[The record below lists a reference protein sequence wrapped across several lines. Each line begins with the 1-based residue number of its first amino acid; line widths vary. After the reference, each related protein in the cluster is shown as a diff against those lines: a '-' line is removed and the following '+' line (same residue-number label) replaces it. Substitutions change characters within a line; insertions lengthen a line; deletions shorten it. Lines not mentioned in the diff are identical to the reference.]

1 MTGMLYSDLLYRFL
15 PLWLLPDR
23 AETLERS
30 WEEAWEAR
38 GANAPAPS
46 PGTIREPFLA
56 LAPKDGEPWRPIL
69 IVQGAS
75 ESGGR
80 RALTSGVT
88 FNCKQID
95 ADDFLDGVRH
105 DIAASTAILNGARF
119 PWISPAGTFSNR
131 RCDLAGKDA
140 PIIADHILDGGYFDN
155 AGAETLRE
163 MVRAIR
169 SLPNGAGAPDK
180 LGIVFVLIAYTD
192 HDPAQPPPPPP
203 TGFKAWVFEFL
214 ESFGQA
220 VKTEGVQLVE
230 RGVNEHEDFLS
241 MVIAGTAQIGVVEE
255 RG

>member
-95 ADDFLDGVRH
+95 ADDFLDGVGH
-105 DIAASTAILNGARF
+105 DVAASTAILNGARF
-119 PWISPAGTFSNR
+119 PWVSPAGTFSYR
-131 RCDLAGKDA
+131 RCGVDKDVLGRR
-140 PIIADHILDGGYFDN
+140 P
-155 AGAETLRE
+155 
-163 MVRAIR
+163 R
-169 SLPNGAGAPDK
+169 SRRRLFRQRRRRDFARDGAGLAR
-180 LGIVFVLIAYTD
+180 
-192 HDPAQPPPPPP
+192 PAR
-203 TGFKAWVFEFL
+203 W
-214 ESFGQA
+214 
-220 VKTEGVQLVE
+220 
-230 RGVNEHEDFLS
+230 RGLARQSEHC
-241 MVIAGTAQIGVVEE
+241 V
-255 RG
+255 RP